1 MLCSCYVW
9 CAPILPH
16 VFIVYVAP
24 LFFFKKH
31 FLFFFFF
38 FVNVSFAFNCVS
50 VLTACITEKI
60 SLGSSDRFNFD
71 RFNCF
76 NS

>member
-1 MLCSCYVW
+1 MLCVVCFGSATPFLW
-9 CAPILPH
+9 HILRH
-16 VFIVYVAP
+16 YYYI
-24 LFFFKKH
+24 
-31 FLFFFFF
+31 F

-50 VLTACITEKI
+50 VLTAFITEKI